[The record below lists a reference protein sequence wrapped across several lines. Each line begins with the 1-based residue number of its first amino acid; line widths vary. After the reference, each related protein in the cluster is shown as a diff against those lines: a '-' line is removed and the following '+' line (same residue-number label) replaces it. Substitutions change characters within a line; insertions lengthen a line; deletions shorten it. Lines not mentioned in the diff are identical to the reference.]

1 MLCLKYAKYQNK
13 DKDKAVCRASSFKNI
28 HICKI
33 LCSVSTLFSR
43 FDESVDS
50 GGGFKHKSV
59 LAMPIKYSASP
70 GRVMGVFQLV
80 NKVRTVST

>member
-1 MLCLKYAKYQNK
+1 MAQYRLPYQ
-13 DKDKAVCRASSFKNI
+13 VFNI
-28 HICKI
+28 
-33 LCSVSTLFSR
+33 FR